1 MAAITIT
8 KAEWTDSVY
17 WHMAYFRCIYDIDV
31 YVESLQAPFN
41 NNDCYACTA
50 DIA

>member
-17 WHMAYFRCIYDIDV
+17 WHMAYLRCICDIDV